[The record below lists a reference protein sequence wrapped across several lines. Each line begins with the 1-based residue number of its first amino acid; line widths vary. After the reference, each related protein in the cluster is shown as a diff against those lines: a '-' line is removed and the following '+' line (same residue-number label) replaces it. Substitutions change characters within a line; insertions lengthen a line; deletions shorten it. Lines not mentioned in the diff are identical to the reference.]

1 MQWENFFTIAERE
14 QVMQPSTCESDKT
27 RTNRMK
33 KIFILLVFSLS
44 LFVSSAQT
52 FSFDGRDK
60 SAIQVKPT
68 DVFTMESG
76 YGYDFQEVIAE
87 ARKAQNETYHLSD
100 GIFYFSVALPDG
112 NYKVTVT
119 LGSKKTKGNTTV
131 RAESRRL
138 FVQNVETKKGE
149 FKTCSFVVNKR
160 NTTIQLP
167 DGKSDYVRIKK
178 REEGKMNW
186 DDKLTIEVNGDLP
199 TVSSI
204 MIEPANDVPTLWLC
218 GNSTVV
224 DQDYEPWASWGQMIT
239 RWFTDK
245 VAIANY
251 AESGETATSF
261 IAAGRLKKIVS
272 LMKEGD
278 YLLME
283 FGHNDQK
290 EKRPG
295 SGAFYNYAYALKQ
308 FVDEARAKGVTP
320 IFVTPT
326 QRRSFDSNGK
336 ILETHAN
343 YPEAM
348 RWVAKDLGVQFIEL
362 HDMTRVFYEKLGMEG
377 SKHAFV
383 HYPART
389 YPGQSKAFEDNTH
402 FNPYGAYEISKMM
415 VEGMKVLNLPIV
427 QYVQEDYV
435 PFSPS
440 QPDDWKSFHWND
452 GPFIDIVKPDGN

>member
-1 MQWENFFTIAERE
+1 
-14 QVMQPSTCESDKT
+14 
-27 RTNRMK
+27 MK
-33 KIFILLVFSLS
+33 KIFSLIVVVFSL
-44 LFVSSAQT
+44 LVSSAQT
-52 FSFDGRDK
+52 YSFDGRDK
-60 SAIQVKPT
+60 DAIQVRPT
-68 DVFTMESG
+68 DVFTMEKG

-87 ARKAQNETYHLSD
+87 ARKSQNETFHLSD
-100 GIFYFSVALPDG
+100 GIFYFSVAVPDG

-119 LGSKKTKGNTTV
+119 LGSKKSKGNTTV

-149 FKTCSFVVNKR
+149 FKACSFIVNKR
-160 NTTIQLP
+160 NTTILLP
-167 DGKSDYVRIKK
+167 DGKTDRVRIKK
-178 REEGKMNW
+178 REESKMNW
-186 DDKLTIEVNGDLP
+186 DDKLTIEVNGDAP

-204 MIEPANDVPTLWLC
+204 KIEPANDVPTLWLC

-239 RWFTDK
+239 RWFTDE
-245 VAIANY
+245 VAVANY

-278 YLLME
+278 YIFME

-295 SGAFYNYAYALKQ
+295 SGAFYNYVYALKQ

-320 IFVTPT
+320 VFVTPT
-326 QRRSFDSNGK
+326 QRRSFDKNGK
-336 ILETHAN
+336 IQETHAN

-348 RWVAKDLGVQFIEL
+348 RWVAKDLGVPLIEL
-362 HDMTRVFYEKLGMEG
+362 HEMTRTFFETLGVEE
-377 SKHAFV
+377 SKRALV
-383 HYPART
+383 HYPAKT
-389 YPGQSKAFEDNTH
+389 YPGQQTAFEDNTH

-415 VEGMKVLNLPIV
+415 VEGMKSLSLPIV
-427 QYVQEDYV
+427 KYIRLDYHS
-435 PFSPS
+435 FSPS
-440 QPDDWKSFHWND
+440 NPDDWKTFHWND
-452 GPFIDIVKPDGN
+452 APFVDIVKPDGN

>member
-1 MQWENFFTIAERE
+1 MKNFL
-14 QVMQPSTCESDKT
+14 S
-27 RTNRMK
+27 
-33 KIFILLVFSLS
+33 ILL
-44 LFVSSAQT
+44 LFVVLLSQQLNAQIY
-52 FSFDGRDK
+52 SFDGRDK
-60 SAIQVKPT
+60 DAIQVKST
-68 DVFTMESG
+68 DVFTREKG

-87 ARKAQNETYHLSD
+87 ARKSQNATHHLSE
-100 GIFYFSVALPDG
+100 GIFYFSVAVPDG

-149 FKTCSFVVNKR
+149 FKTCSFIVNKR
-160 NTTIQLP
+160 NTIIMLP
-167 DGKSDYVRIKK
+167 DGKTDRVHIKK
-178 REEGKMNW
+178 REESKMNW
-186 DDKLTIEVNGDLP
+186 DDKLTIEVNGDAP

-204 MIEPANDVPTLWLC
+204 KIEPANDVPTLWLC

-239 RWFTDK
+239 RWFTDE
-245 VAIANY
+245 VAVANY

-278 YLLME
+278 YILME

-295 SGAFYNYAYALKQ
+295 SGAFYNYVYALKQ

-326 QRRSFDSNGK
+326 QRRSFDKNGK
-336 ILETHAN
+336 IQETHAN

-348 RWVAKDLGVQFIEL
+348 RWTAKDLNVPLIEL
-362 HDMTRVFYEKLGMEG
+362 HEMTRVFFETLGVDE
-377 SKHAFV
+377 SKRALV
-383 HYPART
+383 HYPAKT
-389 YPGQSKAFEDNTH
+389 YPGQQTAFEDNTH
-402 FNPYGAYEISKMM
+402 FNPYGAFEISKMI
-415 VEGMKVLNLPIV
+415 VEGMKLLNLPMV
-427 QYVQEDYV
+427 KYLRTDYIS
-435 PFSPS
+435 FSPS
-440 QPDDWKSFHWND
+440 VPDDWRSFHWND
-452 GPFIDIVKPDGN
+452 APFVDIVKPDGN